1 MLHVKRKRRQRGFT
15 LVEIMVV
22 VVIIGLLAATVG
34 PRLIGQSVKAKIEA
48 TKTQMAQF
56 SSALDMY
63 HLNNGFYPT
72 TDQGLEALAS
82 KPSGSPEPKNYPK
95 GGYLSKS
102 KVPKDPW
109 GNAYIY
115 RYPGERAEYDLY
127 SLGAD
132 GKEGGEGDDADL
144 WASD

>member
-1 MLHVKRKRRQRGFT
+1 MLHVKRRERRQRGFT

-34 PRLIGQSVKAKIEA
+34 PKLIGQSEEAKIKTA
-48 TKTQMAQF
+48 RTQMAHF
-56 SSALDMY
+56 SNTLDLY

-95 GGYLSKS
+95 GGYMK
-102 KVPKDPW
+102 KIPKDPW

-115 RYPGERAEYDLY
+115 RYPGERSEYDLY

-132 GKEGGEGDDADL
+132 GREGGEGNNEDL

>member
-1 MLHVKRKRRQRGFT
+1 MLHVKRKKRQRGFT

-34 PRLIGQSVKAKIEA
+34 PRLIGQSDEAKVK
-48 TKTQMAQF
+48 TTRTQMAQF
-56 SSALDMY
+56 GNTLD
-63 HLNNGFYPT
+63 LYPT
-72 TDQGLEALAS
+72 TDQGLEALVS

-95 GGYLSKS
+95 GGYMK

-115 RYPGERAEYDLY
+115 RNPGERAEYDLY

-132 GKEGGEGDDADL
+132 GQEGGEGKNEDL